1 MLRRA
6 LVVALSCVAGTAGAQ
21 FPPNPQQS
29 QFPPHP
35 STLTPPAQPPIVLS
49 PPPAPQDRVD
59 LKTGARQPAKQCT
72 RDVFSP
78 CADERGRNCTRKETY
93 RCD

>member
-6 LVVALSCVAGTAGAQ
+6 LVIALSCVAGTAGAQ
-21 FPPNPQQS
+21 FQAPA
-29 QFPPHP
+29 HP
-35 STLTPPAQPPIVLS
+35 STLTPPAQPPVNLA

-59 LKTGARQPAKQCT
+59 LKTGATQPGKQCT
-72 RDVFSP
+72 REVFYP
-78 CADERGRNCTRKETY
+78 CADERGRTCTRKETY